1 MSAVGVS
8 VCGGVLVGLI
18 ALWLAYRLGRLAA
31 QAQVLKQALRK
42 QQAEKKYVQQIS
54 HRVYALNGDDA
65 RRRLHEIAS
74 KQR

>member
-31 QAQVLKQALRK
+31 HAQGLKQALRK
-42 QQAEKKYVQQIS
+42 QQAEGKYVQQIS
-54 HRVYALNGDDA
+54 RRVYALHGDDA